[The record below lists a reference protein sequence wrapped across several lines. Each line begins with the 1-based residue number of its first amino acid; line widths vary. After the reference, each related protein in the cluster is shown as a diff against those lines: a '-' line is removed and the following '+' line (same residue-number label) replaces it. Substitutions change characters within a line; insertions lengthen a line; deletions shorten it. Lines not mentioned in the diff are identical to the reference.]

1 MATITKKESM
11 LTTIDNPF
19 DPFTQFQDWYT
30 FDCEKG
36 YYSYNYLDR
45 IVIITNNMNQQQ
57 IDQAYE
63 KGMKDIVA
71 FNPSLYKIVSKD
83 VEQIKEEIFI

>member
-1 MATITKKESM
+1 MAKVKKLETM

-30 FDCEKG
+30 YDCSKR
-36 YYSYNYLDR
+36 YYTCNYLDR
-45 IVIITNNMNQQQ
+45 IVITTKQMNQEQ

-63 KGMKDIVA
+63 KGMKEIVA
-71 FNPSLYKIVSKD
+71 FNPLFYKLVSKE
-83 VEQIKEEIFI
+83 VEQEKEELFV